1 MLKFTNV
8 LKKSIPLGKNVLS
21 VTLPYDQR
29 VASRQKVTLD
39 DGTEAGFFL
48 PHGTVLKDGDHL
60 QAESGELVKVQLAK
74 EKVSTLYCRD
84 SLLLAQAC
92 YHLGSRHV
100 SLQIERDM
108 LRYQHDPVLDDM
120 LKGLGLQVVL
130 EEADFT
136 PEAGAYGGDPDE
148 NDINAA
154 ADDTVEQR
162 ESAADVVDAADND
175 AGLNKARRL

>member
-1 MLKFTNV
+1 MLKFTTV
-8 LKKSIPLGKNVLS
+8 LNKAIPLGKNILI

-29 VASRQKVTLD
+29 VVSRQKVTLD

-48 PHGTVLKDGDHL
+48 PRGTVLKDGDHL

-84 SLLLAQAC
+84 SLLLARAC
-92 YHLGSRHV
+92 YHLGNRHV

-108 LRYQHDPVLDDM
+108 LRYQHDPVLDEM

-130 EEADFT
+130 EEADFV
-136 PEAGAYGGDPDE
+136 PESGAYGGGHQHGE
-148 NDINAA
+148 
-154 ADDTVEQR
+154 
-162 ESAADVVDAADND
+162 ADVSDSVMQQDDASGDVAD
-175 AGLNKARRL
+175 GETKLNKARRL